1 MGSAASD
8 DVSFRLLTGTALA
21 AARLLTEHELFQI
34 CHNASAPERSNG
46 LIVRRHHTQQQS
58 QSTSPPAAHVPTF
71 SSTPTSPAQS
81 LASSFSPSAFI
92 NKRGRKLQWVF
103 GESSAAAAAS
113 DASARSGPAH
123 ATSPTSPQ
131 YLGADLPRIGG
142 VEPASPTASADE
154 EDDGTV
160 LVMAPSADEQR
171 ERARSTKLNRASTV
185 SIMSG
190 LEAPDWARNYY
201 AGGERAL
208 DASASATSA
217 SAAAAAAA
225 AAAKNALAPGTA
237 PTTSSSDTPLYQRTQ
252 AYKPPQR
259 TSSRRVAPP
268 VPPPPPPATAHAAPA
283 AAAVPPQLPPR
294 QVPAAPL
301 PAVEERQGLLP
312 ESTRKLRNFFGQRP
326 PSELITTHLTEFFP
340 LGLRGHGGIDKVD
353 RKLLSKQ
360 VRASIRRSMS
370 AATGG
375 SLVPPGVGPSGR
387 RSSTASTASR
397 TSSMRPRVSGGS
409 LEPFP
414 TAPSAA
420 SKGETSWEDQ
430 PEAKP
435 PAGESASMSRFSGS
449 SNGSASEVLLNSSA
463 SSSARGGRSPRS
475 SSGSA
480 LDPPDESA
488 EDANERGGMQLSVP
502 GRVTDSPESTAMVA
516 LHSSSSSTGD
526 TTTSTGGG
534 DYAETRS
541 LASSLSPSYLDPHG
555 LGGSRLS
562 RRMSRMSGSS
572 RLSVGAQSLWERRS
586 RDSDVASV
594 ITVDEV
600 TAELET
606 RRASGVSWRASD
618 SDEDEDEAGREEGI
632 VQVDEADA
640 DEIESDFD
648 DEMSDDDE
656 FEEDDLDDEPG
667 TAKPEGVS

>member
-1 MGSAASD
+1 MLVA
-8 DVSFRLLTGTALA
+8 V
-21 AARLLTEHELFQI
+21 
-34 CHNASAPERSNG
+34 
-46 LIVRRHHTQQQS
+46 
-58 QSTSPPAAHVPTF
+58 
-71 SSTPTSPAQS
+71 
-81 LASSFSPSAFI
+81 PSA
-92 NKRGRKLQWVF
+92 V
-103 GESSAAAAAS
+103 
-113 DASARSGPAH
+113 
-123 ATSPTSPQ
+123 
-131 YLGADLPRIGG
+131 
-142 VEPASPTASADE
+142 
-154 EDDGTV
+154 
-160 LVMAPSADEQR
+160 ADEQNG
-171 ERARSTKLNRASTV
+171 RARTTKLNRASTV

-208 DASASATSA
+208 DSSTSSA

-225 AAAKNALAPGTA
+225 SVKGPMPPNTAQAASIA
-237 PTTSSSDTPLYQRTQ
+237 DTPLYQRNQ
-252 AYKPPQR
+252 NYKPPQR
-259 TSSRRVAPP
+259 TSSRRA
-268 VPPPPPPATAHAAPA
+268 VPPPPPPPPPPA
-283 AAAVPPQLPPR
+283 SHT
-294 QVPAAPL
+294 AAPL
-301 PAVEERQGLLP
+301 PSPPRQAPDETPPAPEERQGLLP

-375 SLVPPGVGPSGR
+375 ALVPPGAGPPGR
-387 RSSTASTASR
+387 RSSTASTGSRASR
-397 TSSMRPRVSGGS
+397 TSSMRPRVSGSS

-414 TAPSAA
+414 MTSSPV
-420 SKGETSWEDQ
+420 SKGETSWEHQ

-435 PAGESASMSRFSGS
+435 HAGAAESTSMSRFSGS
-449 SNGSASEVLLNSSA
+449 SSGSASELLLNSS
-463 SSSARGGRSPRS
+463 SSSSVRGGRSPRS
-475 SSGSA
+475 SSGSV

-488 EDANERGGMQLSVP
+488 EDANEFEGLQLKVP
-502 GRVTDSPESTAMVA
+502 PPRVTDSPESTAMVA
-516 LHSSSSSTGD
+516 LPSSSSSTGE

-555 LGGSRLS
+555 LNSNRLS

-572 RLSVGAQSLWERRS
+572 RLSAGAQSLWERRS

-606 RRASGVSWRASD
+606 RRVSGVSWRASD
-618 SDEDEDEAGREEGI
+618 SDEDEDDEGRDEGL
-632 VQVDEADA
+632 VQVDPAED

-648 DEMSDDDE
+648 DDMSDDDD
-656 FEEDDLDDEPG
+656 FEADDIDEEPG
-667 TAKPEGVS
+667 TAKPEGKSLSVLTG

>member
-1 MGSAASD
+1 M
-8 DVSFRLLTGTALA
+8 
-21 AARLLTEHELFQI
+21 
-34 CHNASAPERSNG
+34 
-46 LIVRRHHTQQQS
+46 RRHHTQQSS
-58 QSTSPPAAHVPTF
+58 QSTSPPATHAPTF
-71 SSTPTSPAQS
+71 SSTPTSPAQQS
-81 LASSFSPSAFI
+81 LTSSFSPSAFI
-92 NKRGRKLQWVF
+92 HKRGRKLQWVF
-103 GESSAAAAAS
+103 GDSGAAAAAS
-113 DASARSGPAH
+113 DVPGGRAGASASASST
-123 ATSPTSPQ
+123 TSPTSPQ
-131 YLGADLPRIGG
+131 YLLGADLPRIGG
-142 VEPASPTASADE
+142 VEPASPTTSADGE
-154 EDDGTV
+154 EDGTV
-160 LVMAPSADEQR
+160 LVAVPSSAADEQNG
-171 ERARSTKLNRASTV
+171 RARTTKLNRASTV

-208 DASASATSA
+208 DSSTSSS

-225 AAAKNALAPGTA
+225 ARGTMPPNMAQAASIA
-237 PTTSSSDTPLYQRTQ
+237 DTPLYQRNQ
-252 AYKPPQR
+252 NYKPPQR
-259 TSSRRVAPP
+259 TSSRRV
-268 VPPPPPPATAHAAPA
+268 VPPPPPPPPPA
-283 AAAVPPQLPPR
+283 AQT
-294 QVPAAPL
+294 AAPL
-301 PAVEERQGLLP
+301 PSPPRQAPDATPPAPEERQGLLP

-375 SLVPPGVGPSGR
+375 ALVPPGAGPPGR
-387 RSSTASTASR
+387 RSSTASTASRASR
-397 TSSMRPRVSGGS
+397 TSSMRPRVSGSS

-414 TAPSAA
+414 MTSSPV
-420 SKGETSWEDQ
+420 SKGETSWEHQ

-435 PAGESASMSRFSGS
+435 HAAAGESTSMSRFSGS
-449 SNGSASEVLLNSSA
+449 SNGSASELLLNSS
-463 SSSARGGRSPRS
+463 SSSSVRGGRSPRS
-475 SSGSA
+475 SSGSV

-488 EDANERGGMQLSVP
+488 EDANEVGGLQLKVP
-502 GRVTDSPESTAMVA
+502 PRVTDSPESTAMMA
-516 LHSSSSSTGD
+516 LPSSSSSTGD

-555 LGGSRLS
+555 LNSNRLS

-572 RLSVGAQSLWERRS
+572 RLSAGAQSLWERRS

-618 SDEDEDEAGREEGI
+618 SDEDEDDEGREEGL
-632 VQVDEADA
+632 VQVDPAED
-640 DEIESDFD
+640 DGIESDFD
-648 DEMSDDDE
+648 DDMSDDDE
-656 FEEDDLDDEPG
+656 FEADDIDEEPG
-667 TAKPEGVS
+667 TAKPEGVLLLVLTGWTRSSF